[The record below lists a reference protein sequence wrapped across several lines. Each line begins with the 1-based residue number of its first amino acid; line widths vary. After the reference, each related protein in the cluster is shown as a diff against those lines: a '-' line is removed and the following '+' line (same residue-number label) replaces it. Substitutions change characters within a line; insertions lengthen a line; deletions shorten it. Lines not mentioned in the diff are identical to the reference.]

1 MATQIAT
8 TPDILMLAVQAQ
20 VISVTGFPYER
31 VVIDAR
37 EPGEADEIPGQAE
50 QVIFLRVGNGRIDFN
65 SVANQG
71 RLCTK
76 ETLTISARLWT
87 RLNTDE
93 HNRDDLRITDP
104 SVGHLR
110 VRHAIYDALIDF
122 GPEDS
127 QGNILYSEV
136 MKPVDSTEP
145 RRKKAPTK
153 GWARSVLDFL
163 LYYEL
168 ALTQNTYP

>member
-1 MATQIAT
+1 MATQIPT
-8 TPDILMLAVQAQ
+8 TPDILMLAIQAQ
-20 VISVTGFPYER
+20 VSSVTGFPYER

-50 QVIFLRVGNGRIDFN
+50 QVIFLRVGNGRIDF
-65 SVANQG
+65 
-71 RLCTK
+71 K
-76 ETLTISARLWT
+76 ETLTVSARLWT

-122 GPEDS
+122 APEDS
-127 QGNILYSEV
+127 QGNALYSEV
-136 MKPVDSTEP
+136 MKPMDSTEP
-145 RRKKAPTK
+145 RRKKTPSK
-153 GWARSVLDFL
+153 GWARSVLDFA
-163 LYYEL
+163 LYYQL